1 MIGFLILVLT
11 LVPLA
16 NFADPFAGDRALDGV
31 AKGES
36 VNDAIDHPKTI
47 DDLISMDA
55 DPTKFRDI
63 KDVVPNP
70 PTQEGFDSLW
80 YAIVLVVGLMIALVC
95 WGLWYRFGRKP
106 SFQHWALD
114 QVDRLELRYEQN
126 PDQAYGALSALVREY
141 LRTAHGINASSE
153 TTEQLISSM
162 QAAQLPVSTIART
175 EDLLRRTDLYRFGP
189 ATGHQTS
196 PSEDMFGLTRL
207 ILTGQSGVSTTPRD
221 GANHGSPQD
230 GTGQ

>member
-11 LVPLA
+11 LIPLA
-16 NFADPFAGDRALDGV
+16 NLAGPFAGDRALDGV

-95 WGLWYRFGRKP
+95 WGLGYRFRRKP

-114 QVDRLELRYEQN
+114 QVDRLNCDTNRIPTKHAPHFLRHARFA
-126 PDQAYGALSALVREY
+126 DGSW
-141 LRTAHGINASSE
+141 INASSE
-153 TTEQLISSM
+153 TTEQVDKFDASRSVARLDHCSNRGLASANRFVPIRPCHWISNV
-162 QAAQLPVSTIART
+162 A
-175 EDLLRRTDLYRFGP
+175 ERRHVWADSIDFDRSIRCLDDP
-189 ATGHQTS
+189 
-196 PSEDMFGLTRL
+196 P
-207 ILTGQSGVSTTPRD
+207 
-221 GANHGSPQD
+221 
-230 GTGQ
+230 